1 MICPFKGGAGLSL
14 VFKTT
19 AVEFTSSIGRY
30 ARVPM
35 QYCEKEGACL
45 PAVVEGVWFFFFEIR
60 KAVNIRIIITTVLL
74 VVSALQ
80 REIGNGEMCIARRIL
95 TLHPSLPTKV
105 PGKRTL

>member
-1 MICPFKGGAGLSL
+1 M
-14 VFKTT
+14 FKTT

-45 PAVVEGVWFFFFEIR
+45 PAVVEGVVFFFFFKLE
-60 KAVNIRIIITTVLL
+60 KAVNIRIIITIVLV

>member
-1 MICPFKGGAGLSL
+1 MVWARGLYSSFCLCVFLLFFKL
-14 VFKTT
+14 
-19 AVEFTSSIGRY
+19 
-30 ARVPM
+30 
-35 QYCEKEGACL
+35 EKLC
-45 PAVVEGVWFFFFEIR
+45 
-60 KAVNIRIIITTVLL
+60 NIRIIITIVLV